1 MASHPILR
9 RINAEGHEKLA
20 VMKKNRVLPG
30 AQAASIRE
38 QGHPLAQRQD
48 IYNTNIRNRRK
59 MLAGRTSIQA
69 LLDELTEKKYTMK
82 ITELHII
89 LLLER
94 S

>member
-1 MASHPILR
+1 M
-9 RINAEGHEKLA
+9 
-20 VMKKNRVLPG
+20 
-30 AQAASIRE
+30 
-38 QGHPLAQRQD
+38 
-48 IYNTNIRNRRK
+48 RNRRK

-82 ITELHII
+82 VTELQII

>member
-30 AQAASIRE
+30 AQAASIQE

-69 LLDELTEKKYTMK
+69 LIDELTEKKYTMK
-82 ITELHII
+82 VTEL
-89 LLLER
+89 
-94 S
+94 